1 MEHSVTR
8 ETVLERVRSLPEDLL
23 EEADLL
29 LAELTPISNE
39 EWLRRLNEAPIDD
52 EPLSLKE
59 VIALDKE
66 HERRAERRSE
76 RAARSKKAV

>member
-8 ETVLERVRSLPEDLL
+8 EAVMERVRRLPEDLL
-23 EEADLL
+23 EQADLL
-29 LAELTPISNE
+29 LAELTPISDE

-76 RAARSKKAV
+76 RTSRSKKAV